1 MSAMPG
7 HGGTALQQ
15 WFAQIDWL
23 AVLIAL
29 WPLVAVFAAGHAL
42 LRKRDARAAWGWI
55 AVCWLFP
62 LAGPLLYFFFGINRI
77 RTRARRYAANRG
89 GREIGPA
96 HAHDARNRP
105 PGHPPLP
112 PWLEEVARTADVLTR
127 RPLLGGN
134 AIEALHNGEQAFPRM
149 LQAIATAREVIWLA
163 SYLFDNDTS
172 GRAFADALIAAQ
184 RRGVQVRVLLD
195 DVGERYS
202 LPRIGRRLKRGG
214 VPFARFNPLRIVPP
228 SLHLNLRNH
237 RKLLLVDHERAFTGG
252 MNISARHCVSD
263 PRNRHPTVDLHF
275 ELRGPI
281 VRQMAEVFA
290 DDWAFTTHE
299 RLAVPPT
306 EVGYGGAPVCR
317 VITDGPNEDLDQLN
331 FVLQSAIA
339 AARREILIMTPYFLP
354 SAELIAALQGAAL
367 RGVRTVVLLP
377 AKNNLPYVDW
387 AARHQ
392 LDHLLERGVRVRF
405 QPGPF
410 SHAKMLVIDGAY
422 TMIGSANWDPRSLL
436 LNFELNVEIYDGAFA
451 QRMAVHFAE
460 LWQRADELLLR
471 DARHP
476 PFARRLRN
484 ALCWLFS
491 PYL

>member
-1 MSAMPG
+1 MSAQV
-7 HGGTALQQ
+7 AA
-15 WFAQIDWL
+15 WAAIAQHWLAGVDWL
-23 AVLIAL
+23 AVLLTL

-42 LRKRDARAAWGWI
+42 LSKRDARAAWGWI

-62 LAGPLLYFFFGINRI
+62 FAGPLLYFFFGINRI
-77 RTRARRYAANRG
+77 RTHARRFAVDRSR
-89 GREIGPA
+89 REIGAA
-96 HAHDARNRP
+96 HAHDVRNTP
-105 PGHPPLP
+105 PEHPPLP

-134 AIEALHNGEQAFPRM
+134 QVAALHNGEQAFPRM
-149 LQAIATAREVIWLA
+149 LEAIAAARETIWLA
-163 SYLFDNDTS
+163 SYLFDNDAV
-172 GRAFADALIAAQ
+172 GGAFADALIAAH

-214 VPFARFNPLRIVPP
+214 VPFARFNPLRVLPP
-228 SLHLNLRNH
+228 SLHINLRNH
-237 RKLLLVDHERAFTGG
+237 RKLLLIDHALAYTGG
-252 MNISARHCVSD
+252 MNISARHRVAD
-263 PRNRHPTVDLHF
+263 PRNRHPTIDLHF
-275 ELRGPI
+275 ELRGAI
-281 VRQMAEVFA
+281 VRQMGEVFA
-290 DDWAFTTHE
+290 DDWAFTTRE
-299 RLAVPPT
+299 RLTLPEPWPCV
-306 EVGYGGAPVCR
+306 GGAPVCR

-331 FVLQSAIA
+331 FVLQSAIG

-354 SAELIAALQGAAL
+354 SAELIAALQAAAL

-377 AKNNLPYVDW
+377 ARNNLPYVDW

-392 LDHLLERGVRVRF
+392 LAVLLERGVRVRF

-410 SHAKMLVIDGAY
+410 SHSKLLVVDGAY

-451 QRMAVHFAE
+451 EQMATHFAE
-460 LWQRADELLLR
+460 LWQRSDELLLR
-471 DARHP
+471 DALHP